1 MTIKVD
7 PASGTVRLDVA
18 GSYNADELLEL
29 LKALSAARAKVAK
42 DPARPGEIWVA
53 PKASCHTQLLDASGP
68 DSLLAI
74 NFPGIG
80 WIGATLAPV
89 TRAQVISLLAAQQ
102 ATAMS
107 APATPAVAAPVREV
121 EPDRGGNTT
130 LH

>member
-1 MTIKVD
+1 MTIQVD
-7 PASGTVRLDVA
+7 ATTASVRLDIN
-18 GSYNADELLEL
+18 GSYNAEELLAL
-29 LKALSAARAKVAK
+29 LKSLSAARAKIAA
-42 DPARPGEIWVA
+42 DPARPGDIWVA
-53 PKASCHTQLLDASGP
+53 PKASCHTQLLDAAGP

-80 WIGATLAPV
+80 WIGATLSPT

-102 ATAMS
+102 ATV
-107 APATPAVAAPVREV
+107 ATASIPKNAATPVREV

>member
-7 PASGTVRLDVA
+7 AASGTVRLDIA
-18 GSYNADELLEL
+18 GNYNAEELLEL
-29 LKALSAARAKVAK
+29 LKSLSAARAKVAK
-42 DPARPGEIWVA
+42 DPVRPGEIWVA
-53 PKASCHTQLLDASGP
+53 PKASCHTQLLDAAGP

-102 ATAMS
+102 ATAATAAGAK
-107 APATPAVAAPVREV
+107 APAVSVREV
-121 EPDRGGNTT
+121 EPDRGGNT